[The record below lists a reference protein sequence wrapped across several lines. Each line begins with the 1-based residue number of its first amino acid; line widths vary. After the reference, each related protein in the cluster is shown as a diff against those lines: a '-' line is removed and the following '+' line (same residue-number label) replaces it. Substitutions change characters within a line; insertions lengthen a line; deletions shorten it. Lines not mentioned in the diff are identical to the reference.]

1 MEFEWD
7 ENKNI
12 SNTKKHGIT
21 LDEAQSVFEDLS
33 SAIFED
39 NRFDYGE
46 SRFLIIGKLY
56 SEILNKNIL
65 AVVIYTEREGRI
77 RIISARKANKRE
89 RKLYESQRFF

>member
-21 LDEAQSVFEDLS
+21 FDEAQSVFEYLS
-33 SAIFED
+33 AVILED

-46 SRFLIIGKLY
+46 SRFLIMGD
-56 SEILNKNIL
+56 
-65 AVVIYTEREGRI
+65 R
-77 RIISARKANKRE
+77 
-89 RKLYESQRFF
+89 

>member
-7 ENKNI
+7 QNKNI

-21 LDEAQSVFEDLS
+21 FDEAQSIFNDS
-33 SAIFED
+33 SAIIFED

-46 SRFLIIGKLY
+46 TRFVMIGKMY

-65 AVVIYTEREGRI
+65 AVVVYTERAEII
-77 RIISARKANKRE
+77 RIISARKASKQE
-89 RKLYESQRFF
+89 RKLYE